1 MGLGGSQVPSTSIT
15 PAPGLS
21 CALAPLLPRQQQLF
35 LFPEVFSQQPSL
47 GDGAAGGAG
56 GAQGADRETGG
67 RELCPSTGR
76 LPLPLRPYCPLPG
89 ALA

>member
-1 MGLGGSQVPSTSIT
+1 MGLGESQVPSTSTT

-56 GAQGADRETGG
+56 GAQGADRGVAG
-67 RELCPSTGR
+67 SCAPRQAGCPFPSGLTA
-76 LPLPLRPYCPLPG
+76 LRQEP
-89 ALA
+89 